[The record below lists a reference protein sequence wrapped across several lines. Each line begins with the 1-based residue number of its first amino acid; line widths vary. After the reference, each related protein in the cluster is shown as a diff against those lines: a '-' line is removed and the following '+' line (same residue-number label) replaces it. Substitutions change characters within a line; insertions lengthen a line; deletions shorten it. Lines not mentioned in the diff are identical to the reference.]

1 MTTERYESS
10 PRDTQEI
17 ERLEASLCDLCLPRV
32 IMFKLWNGVGEIFPF
47 RLHQHQTPEFWR
59 KICADLPS

>member
-32 IMFKLWNGVGEIFPF
+32 IMFMEWCWRNLPIQASPASNAGV
-47 RLHQHQTPEFWR
+47 L
-59 KICADLPS
+59 A